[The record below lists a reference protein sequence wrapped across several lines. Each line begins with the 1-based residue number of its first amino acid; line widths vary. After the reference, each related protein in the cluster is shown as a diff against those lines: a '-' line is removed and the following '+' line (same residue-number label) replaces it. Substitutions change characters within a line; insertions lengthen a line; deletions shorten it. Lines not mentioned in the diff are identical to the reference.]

1 MQCNSI
7 LIYPNADE
15 DDYLSTSAVVTFRYG
30 ETLHN
35 VTIFMI
41 DDLYAE
47 PTEYFSV
54 GLEAIGQEVV
64 VFPITECT
72 VAIQDNDCKYYNT
85 VFLSFDIFQI
95 YRLVLVTH
103 Q

>member
-1 MQCNSI
+1 MLTN
-7 LIYPNADE
+7 E
-15 DDYLSTSAVVTFRYG
+15 VVTFRDG

-35 VTIFMI
+35 VTIVII

-54 GLEAIGQEVV
+54 RLEAIGQEVV

-72 VAIQDNDCKYYNT
+72 IEIDDNDCKCDTLTLCHSSSN
-85 VFLSFDIFQI
+85 IFYAGI
-95 YRLVLVTH
+95 ATNWF
-103 Q
+103 